1 MGETIGVNILKRAQN
16 MEISEQF
23 DGYSGVRIFVGTN
36 DDGENVIYESGD
48 TNGRTLEIKNPFGT
62 QDMADNILADIQGYQ
77 YQVFTLG
84 YLLGLLSLGG

>member
-36 DDGENVIYESGD
+36 DDGENGNQESVWHTGD
-48 TNGRTLEIKNPFGT
+48 GR
-62 QDMADNILADIQGYQ
+62 
-77 YQVFTLG
+77 
-84 YLLGLLSLGG
+84 